1 MLDMEFLFECSF
13 CSLSSECSKLVRC
26 WSHEEKLNIFKQPI
40 VLFCPLNTFLFTYWW
55 QRFWQYSEDFRT
67 PLKITSHCWGP
78 NYVVLINK
86 FKYSLRNLF
95 CNHSN
100 HDFFTCKR
108 YINMLF
114 FMCEN
119 IMFLCK
125 TSLGIW
131 LVFIIFIIVFLIL
144 EKTQPNTLLVVIFA
158 CFLSNAGLWTNII
171 VWYFSRLE
179 FVHPILCL
187 DKHKSTQAH
196 SFSWHG
202 SPPEC

>member
-114 FMCEN
+114 FYVWKYHVLVQNLTWYLIGVYYIYHCFSYPGEN
-119 IMFLCK
+119 SAQHTFGCNFCVLPIQR
-125 TSLGIW
+125 W
-131 LVFIIFIIVFLIL
+131 LM
-144 EKTQPNTLLVVIFA
+144 
-158 CFLSNAGLWTNII
+158 
-171 VWYFSRLE
+171 
-179 FVHPILCL
+179 
-187 DKHKSTQAH
+187 D
-196 SFSWHG
+196 
-202 SPPEC
+202 